1 MGACYKDE
9 TPQEA
14 RTKQPETVALDPGIR
29 SFISFYSPHCSGN
42 IGRDTSEKMFKYFI
56 VLDNLYS
63 RIAKSRNTKKK
74 RSLKKAAMRL
84 RERINNLVTEL
95 HYKTATFLCK
105 NFSTIIL
112 PTFETQKMAKKTAR
126 KIRSKT
132 VRAMMGL
139 SFYKFRQRLEWVA
152 LKKGCRVVINTEE
165 YTSKTHPQT
174 GVVNRKLGSAKTVK
188 LTNGS
193 RACRDIVGAF
203 NFFLK
208 TLVVDT
214 PTFN

>member
-1 MGACYKDE
+1 MIKKEILPAKLCDSRLIWRNGSWYLGACYKDE

-14 RTKQPETVALDPGIR
+14 RTKQPEAVALDPGIR

-42 IGRDTSEKMFKYFI
+42 IGRDTSENIFKYFI
-56 VLDNLYS
+56 ALD
-63 RIAKSRNTKKK
+63 
-74 RSLKKAAMRL
+74 
-84 RERINNLVTEL
+84 
-95 HYKTATFLCK
+95 
-105 NFSTIIL
+105 
-112 PTFETQKMAKKTAR
+112 
-126 KIRSKT
+126 
-132 VRAMMGL
+132 
-139 SFYKFRQRLEWVA
+139 
-152 LKKGCRVVINTEE
+152 
-165 YTSKTHPQT
+165 TSKTHPQT

-203 NFFLK
+203 NFLLK

>member
-1 MGACYKDE
+1 MGAGIWAHVTKMKPHRKRE
-9 TPQEA
+9 PSNLKWWLLTPA
-14 RTKQPETVALDPGIR
+14 YV
-29 SFISFYSPHCSGN
+29 H
-42 IGRDTSEKMFKYFI
+42 
-56 VLDNLYS
+56 
-63 RIAKSRNTKKK
+63 
-74 RSLKKAAMRL
+74 
-84 RERINNLVTEL
+84 
-95 HYKTATFLCK
+95 
-105 NFSTIIL
+105 FSTIL
-112 PTFETQKMAKKTAR
+112 FPTFETKDMVNKNNR

-139 SFYKFRQRLEWVA
+139 SFYTFRKRLEWIA
-152 LKKGCRVVINTEE
+152 LKTGCCVVMNTKE

-208 TLVVDT
+208 TLVV
-214 PTFN
+214 

>member
-1 MGACYKDE
+1 
-9 TPQEA
+9 
-14 RTKQPETVALDPGIR
+14 
-29 SFISFYSPHCSGN
+29 
-42 IGRDTSEKMFKYFI
+42 
-56 VLDNLYS
+56 
-63 RIAKSRNTKKK
+63 
-74 RSLKKAAMRL
+74 MRL
-84 RERINNLVTEL
+84 RERISNLVTEL
-95 HYKTATFLCK
+95 HYKTANFLCD

-112 PTFETQKMAKKTAR
+112 PTFETKDMVNKGNR

-139 SFYKFRQRLEWVA
+139 SFYKFRQRIEWIA

-188 LTNGS
+188 LTNGA
-193 RACRDIVGAF
+193 RACRNIVGAY
-203 NFFLK
+203 NFMLK

>member
-1 MGACYKDE
+1 
-9 TPQEA
+9 
-14 RTKQPETVALDPGIR
+14 
-29 SFISFYSPHCSGN
+29 
-42 IGRDTSEKMFKYFI
+42 MFKFSQLKKRNGC
-56 VLDNLYS
+56 VLD
-63 RIAKSRNTKKK
+63 
-74 RSLKKAAMRL
+74 
-84 RERINNLVTEL
+84 E
-95 HYKTATFLCK
+95 
-105 NFSTIIL
+105 
-112 PTFETQKMAKKTAR
+112 
-126 KIRSKT
+126 
-132 VRAMMGL
+132 
-139 SFYKFRQRLEWVA
+139 RQRLEWIA

>member
-1 MGACYKDE
+1 MEAGIWAHVIKIKPHRKRE
-9 TPQEA
+9 PSNLKRWLLTPA
-14 RTKQPETVALDPGIR
+14 YVHLSAFILRTA
-29 SFISFYSPHCSGN
+29 
-42 IGRDTSEKMFKYFI
+42 
-56 VLDNLYS
+56 
-63 RIAKSRNTKKK
+63 
-74 RSLKKAAMRL
+74 
-84 RERINNLVTEL
+84 
-95 HYKTATFLCK
+95 
-105 NFSTIIL
+105 
-112 PTFETQKMAKKTAR
+112 ETQKMAKKTAR

-132 VRAMMGL
+132 VRAMMSL
-139 SFYKFRQRLEWVA
+139 SFYTFRQRLEWIA

-174 GVVNRKLGSAKTVK
+174 VVVNRKLGSAKTVK
-188 LTNGS
+188 LTNGA